1 MKAALFSIVPYHPRP
16 RQSGWPAPGVDY
28 SSEVAQTSMQ
38 RALEQFEL
46 ADQLGFDWVT
56 VAEHHYSPMSLTP
69 NPMVMAAAVAQ
80 RVKRARIA
88 LLGSNIP
95 IQNPVRVAEEFAM
108 LDTLSGGRLIAGM
121 LRGTS
126 NEYVTYGVNPAESRE
141 RFAEALELIVR
152 AWTEPQPFGWL
163 GRYYEYRT
171 ISIWPRPVQTP
182 HPPIFMSISSPEAAE
197 LAAARRIGGGLAV
210 TTLDRARESV
220 RVYREAA
227 RDHGW
232 DPTVDQLLYRIAV
245 HVGATDAQAR
255 EEWAPLVTAHG
266 HSGGLRLSAANPA
279 VDDAAA
285 GAGYYGRDAE
295 RQRSRLHAGGDID
308 ERIDTAQLM
317 IGSPETVLGQ
327 AARIGRELG
336 VGILELIFVA
346 PGPDLVRQSLERFGT
361 RVLPRM
367 REL

>member
-1 MKAALFSIVPYHPRP
+1 MKAAVFSIVPYAGQH
-16 RQSGWPAPGVDY
+16 SGHGWPVPADGY
-28 SSEVAQTSMQ
+28 SAEAAQESME
-38 RALEQFEL
+38 RALAQFEL

-56 VAEHHYSPMSLTP
+56 VAEHHYSAASLTP

-80 RVKRARIA
+80 RVKHAKIA

-126 NEYVTYGVNPAESRE
+126 NEYATYGVNPAESRE
-141 RFAEALELIVR
+141 RFMEALELIVR

-197 LAAARRIGGGLAV
+197 FAAAKRISGGLAV

-227 RDHGW
+227 GAHGW
-232 DPTVDQLLYRIAV
+232 EPAPEQLLYRIAV
-245 HVGATDAQAR
+245 HVAESDALAR
-255 EEWAPLVTAHG
+255 EDWAPFAGAHG
-266 HSGGLRLSAANPA
+266 HAGGLRLSTGNPA
-279 VDDAAA
+279 ADEAAA
-285 GAGYYGRDAE
+285 RAGYYGRDTP

-308 ERIDTAQLM
+308 ERIESAQLM
-317 IGSPETVLGQ
+317 LGSPETVLGQ
-327 AARIGRELG
+327 VDRLRGELG
-336 VGILELIFVA
+336 VGILELIFIA
-346 PGPDLVRQSLERFGT
+346 PRPDAARRSLELFGT